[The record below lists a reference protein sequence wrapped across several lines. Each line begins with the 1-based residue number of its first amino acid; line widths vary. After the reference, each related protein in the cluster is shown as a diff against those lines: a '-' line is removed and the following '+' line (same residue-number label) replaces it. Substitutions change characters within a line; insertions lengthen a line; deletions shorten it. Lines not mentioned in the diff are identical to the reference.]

1 LVHCSKAVGNL
12 PLSQCHNNY
21 GSRR

>member
-1 LVHCSKAVGNL
+1 LVHCSKAGGNL